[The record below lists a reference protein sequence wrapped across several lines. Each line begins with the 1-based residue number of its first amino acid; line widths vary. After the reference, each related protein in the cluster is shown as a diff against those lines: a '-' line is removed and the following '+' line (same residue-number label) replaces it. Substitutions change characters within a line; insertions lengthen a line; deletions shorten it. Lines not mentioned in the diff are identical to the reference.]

1 MVVLLTNDDGYG
13 AAGLEVLAKTLACVH
28 EVWVVAPDRDR
39 SGVRGFRQIVLMWE
53 LKSLWVKHPMR

>member
-39 SGVRGFRQIVLMWE
+39 SGVSHGFTMSEPLRI
-53 LKSLWVKHPMR
+53 KKNG